1 MGAVLFLDRW
11 AAGLRAAAVC
21 WFWGLGCVVVQQRF
35 VLLLHKWFGGAGR
48 CWVGRLLLPVGL
60 LRPIV
65 VVLLEVCDKLDVL
78 AVCLDAV
85 LFAQRLQGAALEAI
99 QLLQLKGGGFHL
111 FFCGLVLQ
119 LEAGVGCGV
128 RYHLWVALVA
138 CLLGW
143 LVGWC
148 CCFWLL
154 FFFFLSFF
162 LSFFSF
168 LLLLLFWGCCG
179 MISFSGGPTIDL
191 NFSRQ
196 KPGCQC

>member
-1 MGAVLFLDRW
+1 M
-11 AAGLRAAAVC
+11 
-21 WFWGLGCVVVQQRF
+21 
-35 VLLLHKWFGGAGR
+35 
-48 CWVGRLLLPVGL
+48 PVGL